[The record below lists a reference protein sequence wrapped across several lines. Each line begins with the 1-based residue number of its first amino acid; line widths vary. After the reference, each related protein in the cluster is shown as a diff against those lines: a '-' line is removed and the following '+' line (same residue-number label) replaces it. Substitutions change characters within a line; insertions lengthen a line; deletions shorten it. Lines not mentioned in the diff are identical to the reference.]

1 MIEFVMPR
9 LGADMEDAVLVEWKK
24 HVGDY
29 VTRGDIIAE
38 VETQKGDIE
47 IEVFDTGLIT
57 SLCVDPGQ
65 RVPVGTVMA
74 RINPDVAAPPFDGQK
89 PEADVLEQT
98 STLPPDTNRET
109 DMLATAESVRQAVAS
124 AVTTSNR
131 EIPHY
136 YLSTLVDMQQ
146 AMQWLHVHNTSVPI
160 DLRLLPTVLH
170 IKAIARALRDVPD
183 LNATWEHGLH
193 RHPHVHVGIVVSL
206 RGVGIIVPTITD
218 ADSKPLDTIMA
229 ELNDIIP
236 RARAFRLRSSDVGNA
251 TITVTSLGEG
261 GVDQVYGV
269 IYPPQVALVGIGGVR
284 RQPIAVN
291 GRIDVR
297 PVVNISMAGDHRAT
311 DGLTG
316 STFLSRVGSYL
327 QQPEL
332 L

>member
-1 MIEFVMPR
+1 MPR
-9 LGADMEDAVLVEWKK
+9 LGADMDDAVLVEWKK
-24 HVGDY
+24 QVGDH
-29 VTRGDIIAE
+29 VERGDIIAE

-47 IEVFDTGLIT
+47 IEVFQSGTITDIRVATGE
-57 SLCVDPGQ
+57 

-74 RINPDVAAPPFDGQK
+74 LIDPSPLAASAGAASSGAASAASVAPTHSA
-89 PEADVLEQT
+89 AA
-98 STLPPDTNRET
+98 
-109 DMLATAESVRQAVAS
+109 ATAESVRHAVAQ

-146 AMQWLHVHNTSVPI
+146 AMQWLHLHNTSVPI

-170 IKAIARALRDVPD
+170 IKAVALALRDVPD
-183 LNATWEHGLH
+183 LNATWERGLQRH
-193 RHPHVHVGIVVSL
+193 RNINVGIVVSL
-206 RGVGIIVPTITD
+206 RNVGIIVPTIAD
-218 ADSKPLDTIMA
+218 ADSKPLNTIMA

-236 RARAFRLRSSDVGNA
+236 RAREFRLRSSDVGNA
-251 TITVTSLGEG
+251 TITITSLGEG

-284 RQPIAVN
+284 RSPIAVN

-311 DGLTG
+311 DGLIG
-316 STFLSRVGSYL
+316 SAFLGKVAAYL
-327 QQPEL
+327 QTPEML
-332 L
+332 

>member
-89 PEADVLEQT
+89 PEADVREQT
-98 STLPPDTNRET
+98 SALPPDTNRET

-183 LNATWEHGLH
+183 LNSTWEHGLH